1 MYSKSSRL
9 FTPAFRGGA
18 SNSQVLGARP
28 VQQVR
33 RIVNRPLFDALQQ
46 SPWAPTLAQHYQF
59 QGPGE
64 CVTNAEEMQA
74 RILYALHGQ
83 GRIEIVGRT
92 DSGSRLLAKLQQRF
106 GINKTP
112 DLDREYRVNPTV
124 DEIVDMV
131 ERFPP
136 CVLILARMLPADE
149 GGIQYPGHH
158 AVLAVDTVEVEGQIW
173 VVAVDGCDQKS
184 GPIMARVRA
193 YADKYHD
200 GDLEKIT
207 NGDLSAIRM
216 EMKQAG
222 EPGDPHGPGLRDHDP
237 GQVGVRTPSAGSPSA
252 EGAYNSS
259 GSIFTPRLEVA
270 SSGSELTIRA
280 SLLFSTSGKGLQFVV
295 CMFVATQ
302 IELGKVIGGKSEYPP
317 FLARS
322 SR

>member
-222 EPGDPHGPGLRDHDP
+222 EPGDP
-237 GQVGVRTPSAGSPSA
+237 GQLVYSVINLDQAVAKADANCRTYLEDLARNGGYSDLPPITFP
-252 EGAYNSS
+252 NS
-259 GSIFTPRLEVA
+259 I
-270 SSGSELTIRA
+270 
-280 SLLFSTSGKGLQFVV
+280 
-295 CMFVATQ
+295 CVATNIQ
-302 IELGKVIGGKSEYPP
+302 TTNCRPLPEVLKSK
-317 FLARS
+317 LARIVS
-322 SR
+322 SLPLDATSSLGVKMLPDEL